1 MIYVYLYISRSART
15 DCENRLL
22 LKSQSFRNKVVS
34 LRLADSFSWI
44 IMFWVWDRKDTFDM
58 TLADCCWWPLFV
70 PIISQN
76 QTQVATSLQVFH
88 NLGVLAAVVERVV
101 SSCYDTLH
109 RSVRSCLDVTALS
122 QQQSFATAKG
132 GGVSTGGEGG
142 GRIVLFF
149 TAIWASIRERAVNK
163 VDDVIACEVAYTGL

>member
-1 MIYVYLYISRSART
+1 M
-15 DCENRLL
+15 
-22 LKSQSFRNKVVS
+22 
-34 LRLADSFSWI
+34 
-44 IMFWVWDRKDTFDM
+44 
-58 TLADCCWWPLFV
+58 
-70 PIISQN
+70 
-76 QTQVATSLQVFH
+76 ATSLQVFH

-132 GGVSTGGEGG
+132 GGVSTWGEGG